1 MEETTVTVMETVITA
16 MSDVFDLTGTVL
28 TQITSQP
35 ILLFIFAAGMIPIGI
50 RTFKRL
56 KGAAR

>member
-1 MEETTVTVMETVITA
+1 MEGTATVMDAVVTA
-16 MSDVFDLTGTVL
+16 MTDVFELTGTIL
-28 TQITSQP
+28 SQITSQEV
-35 ILLFIFAAGMIPIGI
+35 LLFIFAAGMIPIGI